1 MDIHL
6 SNSVIGGYL
15 TNEVPNSVTGMVHLA
30 GNKHPLRV
38 ELNGN
43 FLRDI
48 AGCRIEFVNP
58 VPHARSSTTGQ
69 LSVHQDGHVGEMS
82 ASRRI
87 NRMMR
92 KNAPPVSPA
101 LQHSADGLKNLLY
114 LEWFNS
120 QQQRVIIQAWHWTL
134 RVSPRRWEVHRE
146 LELLQLRAIRE
157 RRRAF
162 FLSRSER

>member
-15 TNEVPNSVTGMVHLA
+15 SNEVPNSVTGMVHLA
-30 GNKHPLRV
+30 GHKHPLRV
-38 ELNGN
+38 QLQGN

-58 VPHARSSTTGQ
+58 VPDAKHALQ
-69 LSVHQDGHVGEMS
+69 EQMHHHQEGFAGEMS

-87 NRMMR
+87 HRMMR

-101 LQHSADGLKNLLY
+101 LQHSAAGLKNLLF

-120 QQQRVIIQAWHWTL
+120 QEQRIIVQAWHWSL
-134 RVSPRRWEVHRE
+134 RVSARRWEIPRE
-146 LELLQLRAIRE
+146 LELMHLKAIRE
-157 RRRAF
+157 RRRQ
-162 FLSRSER
+162 FLLSGRGR